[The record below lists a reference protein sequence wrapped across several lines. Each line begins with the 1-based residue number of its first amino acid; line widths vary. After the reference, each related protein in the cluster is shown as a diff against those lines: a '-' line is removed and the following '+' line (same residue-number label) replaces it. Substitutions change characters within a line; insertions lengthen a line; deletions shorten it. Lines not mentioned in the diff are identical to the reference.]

1 MKMSIKQLEG
11 TWKYI
16 PGDLTDEMVRKTI
29 QAYDTHVIEYAE
41 GFEWDPDMQ
50 TRTSHDYLH
59 DFISYLKTG
68 DHVFVA
74 GSGTGRD
81 ALELSGRGFQVA
93 CVDASIEMLD
103 VAVQHGIRLPMW
115 CQDIADVRLPES
127 SYDGVLAE
135 SVLQHVAKWKTPDL
149 LQRMISWLRVDGE
162 IFVRLRIGSG
172 EIFQVEDVVGTRY
185 FATYTAEE
193 VNALIKKLKKVK
205 LIEDLRLVK
214 HKVEGRP
221 GFGSFV
227 LRKVSK

>member
-1 MKMSIKQLEG
+1 MKVSAKQLAG
-11 TWKYI
+11 NWKYLS
-16 PGDLTDEMVRKTI
+16 GDLTPSMIHSTI
-29 QAYDTHVIEYAE
+29 KAYDTHVIEYAE

-59 DFISYLKTG
+59 DFVNYLKTG

-81 ALELSGRGFQVA
+81 ALELNSRGFNVA
-93 CVDASIEMLD
+93 CVDGSIKMLD
-103 VAVQHGIRLPMW
+103 VAVQHGIRIPMW
-115 CQDIADVRLPES
+115 CQDIADVSLPLS

-135 SVLQHVAKWKTPDL
+135 SVLQHVAKKNSLKL
-149 LQRMISWLRVDGE
+149 LQRMISWLRVDG
-162 IFVRLRIGSG
+162 VLYARLRIGSG

-185 FATYTAEE
+185 FCTYTLDE
-193 VNALIKKLKKVK
+193 VKEILAKLQGVELVEKIK
-205 LIEDLRLVK
+205 LVI

-227 LRKVSK
+227 VRKTSK